1 MADKIKKLKVK
12 QTTGIYGDYI
22 PLGADAANV
31 DLTNGQTVEENINYI
46 NTELLVAKDVI
57 DEVTA
62 SSFTLPIASNL
73 VLGGIKI
80 GEGLS
85 IDENGVVTAEG
96 VTDYNDL
103 INTPELAQIATSG
116 SYNDLL
122 DKPTIP
128 AQYVLPIATAA
139 DLGGIRIGTGLNIDA
154 TGVVSVDVGVTDY
167 NDLENLPDLT
177 VYAKTENLSAVATSG
192 DYNDLSNSPVLATI
206 ATSGSYN
213 DLNNVP
219 TLATVATSGNYNDLS
234 NKPTIPSAY
243 TLPTA
248 SSSTL
253 GGVKVGTG
261 LSISSAG
268 VLSATAT
275 SYTLPTASTSTK
287 GGITV
292 DGTLLAMSGT
302 MLTAPGYLPLTGGTM
317 TGDIVITG
325 SGTYQQ
331 GGQLGFG
338 DIPGRAYIAEID
350 DDYLT
355 LYGYHD
361 ILFNTDRSGSTTL
374 GEIIDSLG
382 GSGLQYVEGSYT
394 GDGDTYQTISLD
406 FTPFLVIITARDE
419 EIEDP
424 NYAWPI
430 AVMMSDMHVTH
441 YYDFTDG
448 KMGFGGSE
456 SYGLTSSGFR
466 PMEQIGQNTDGEVY
480 WYVAFG
486 T

>member
-103 INTPELAQIATSG
+103 INTPELAQVATSG

-154 TGVVSVDVGVTDY
+154 SGVVSVDVGITDY

-177 VYAKTENLSAVATSG
+177 VYTKTE
-192 DYNDLSNSPVLATI
+192 DLSVV

-213 DLNNVP
+213 DL
-219 TLATVATSGNYNDLS
+219 LD
-234 NKPTIPSAY
+234 KPTIPSEY
-243 TLPTA
+243 ELPTA

-253 GGVKVGTG
+253 GGIKVGTG

-268 VLSATAT
+268 VLSATST

-292 DGTLLAMSGT
+292 DGTLLAMNGT
-302 MLTAPGYLPLTGGTM
+302 TLTAPGYLPLTGGTM
-317 TGDIVITG
+317 TGALHLVSESETN
-325 SGTYQQ
+325 Y
-331 GGQLGFG
+331 GGIINFG
-338 DIPGRAYIAEID
+338 DIRSSTGRGYVYIGETSED
-350 DDYLT
+350 DLV
-355 LYGYHD
+355 LYAFD
-361 ILFNTDRSGSTTL
+361 TMTFETSSGSITVDDLLNMSSPHIT
-374 GEIIDSLG
+374 
-382 GSGLQYVEGSYT
+382 GSYT
-394 GDGDTYQTISLD
+394 GDGESYQTISLD
-406 FTPFLVIITARDE
+406 FTPSAVIIVAYDDVT
-419 EIEDP
+419 EDDDD
-424 NYAWPI
+424 YA
-430 AVMMSDMHVTH
+430 AVMAIMIGDRYTVYNYNYTSDAIEWHA
-441 YYDFTDG
+441 YDSSTYGIRDG
-448 KMGFGGSE
+448 
-456 SYGLTSSGFR
+456 GFR
-466 PMEQIGQNTDGEVY
+466 SRLSHALNSNGEVY
-480 WYVAFG
+480 NYIAF